1 MENGTF
7 IMENGTIIKKYM
19 ENGTFKGVLE
29 IIEEFEDFD
38 RVSLSFAECASLLML
53 WLSFSL

>member
-7 IMENGTIIKKYM
+7 IMENGTIIKKKYM

-53 WLSFSL
+53 

>member
-1 MENGTF
+1 MENVTF

-38 RVSLSFAECASLLML
+38 RVSLSFAEYASLLML
-53 WLSFSL
+53 

>member
-7 IMENGTIIKKYM
+7 IM

-53 WLSFSL
+53 